1 MEMLLYI
8 SALLAAGGFLILC
21 ISLAVTLTAV
31 KKTLNS
37 LADTVAALQ
46 KQLDGITTET
56 TELLHKTNGLAEDIQ
71 GKSAKLNSV
80 VDAVKGVGTNV
91 QQLNN
96 SIGKITHSVTQSAE
110 QNEEKIAQVVQWSN
124 VAMEIR
130 NKWKTRKKEYASTST
145 ERYPEPQRA
154 LPPVD
159 ENQK

>member
-1 MEMLLYI
+1 MEILLYI

-46 KQLDGITTET
+46 KQLDGITRET
-56 TELLHKTNGLAEDIQ
+56 TDLLHKTNGLAEDVQ
-71 GKSAKLNSV
+71 NKSAKLNSV
-80 VDAVKGVGTNV
+80 VDAVKGIGTNV

-96 SIGKITHSVTQSAE
+96 SIGKITSTISRSAE
-110 QNEEKIAQVVQWSN
+110 NNEEKIAQVVQWSN
-124 VAMEIR
+124 VAMELR
-130 NKWKTRKKEYASTST
+130 NKWKKDRTADGSQKAEK
-145 ERYPEPQRA
+145 YPEPQRA

-159 ENQK
+159 RTEK